1 MTLAAHAHQFIAV
14 RMERLD
20 FKELATRL
28 NNGQPPRVWSLLVT
42 VFGELAQ
49 DQAAQLSGETLRQ
62 FMEIVGIKPEATRVA
77 LHRLRKDGWLDS
89 QKDGRKSNYFL
100 TKKGRDESIKASP
113 RIYSETALADKAWL
127 VMQNVG
133 EPVGEQKEPGV
144 WITGHTRLTGIQP
157 VEGEALVVEL
167 NQADLHDWMRARL
180 CDASLLEQSR
190 ALANTLKD
198 LDDWLT
204 REPKLDDFHREVL
217 RVLVVHSWRKI
228 ALKAPRLPDNLFLE
242 PWAGPD
248 CRRLVAEIR
257 KRLS

>member
-1 MTLAAHAHQFIAV
+1 
-14 RMERLD
+14 MERLD
-20 FKELATRL
+20 VKELATRL

-49 DQAAQLSGETLRQ
+49 DETAQLSGETLRQ

-77 LHRLRKDGWLDS
+77 LHRLRKDGWLSS

-133 EPVGEQKEPGV
+133 EPVGAQKEPGV
-144 WITGHTRLTGIQP
+144 WITGHLRITGVQP
-157 VEGEALVVEL
+157 DEQDALVIEMGQS
-167 NQADLHDWMRARL
+167 NDLPDWMRARL
-180 CDASLLEQSR
+180 CDASLLEQSQ
-190 ALANTLKD
+190 ALANTLRD
-198 LDDWLT
+198 LDYWLAD
-204 REPKLDDFHREVL
+204 EPKLDEFHREVL
-217 RVLVVHSWRKI
+217 RVLVVHSWRRI
-228 ALKAPRLPDNLFLE
+228 ALKVPSLPDNLFLK
-242 PWAGPD
+242 PWSGPD
-248 CRRLVAEIR
+248 CRRLVAQIR